1 MTVQPIAGDTAP
13 VSRFDQTRHTERRPV
28 TLRSL
33 GDTLRRHWWV
43 IAASAIGLCILAIA
57 VSLLLTPK
65 YDAFTKV
72 RITPNGQSALD
83 AEGSDRPLD
92 TTAVNTEV
100 AVIGS
105 RNVARKVV
113 TELGLYRDPEFVPVK
128 DGEPAPPRD
137 TAIERATSSVVSRIN
152 VDRNEKSYVISI
164 GFRSIDPVK
173 AARIANA
180 IAQTYVIGTADALAG
195 TAARQSAS
203 IESRLKELGREVE
216 TADRQLAQY
225 RIQSGI
231 SQGGTGG
238 TITDQQIAPLS
249 SQLAT
254 ADSEAAA
261 AQSNVAV
268 AERQI
273 ATGGTEAVSAVLS
286 STVIADLRRQRAEAE
301 KRSAELS
308 ARYGAR
314 YPLVLQVSQ
323 QIASL
328 DSQIRQEAQRIIGG
342 LRSEAAAARARANSL
357 RSQLNVL
364 KGAVARDDRASVAA
378 SSLERNAEAKRSA
391 YTRLAQAAQQNNQA
405 VRLSQP
411 QANIIEN
418 ATIPSRA
425 SFPNVKAAGAAGLL
439 LGLALGVGGVL
450 LIEGMQSTIRKPEDV
465 EMLLGVPFITA
476 VPHLRKKRRFFSG
489 KAINPAQTLL
499 TKPMTVY
506 AEAFRTIRG
515 HITGNGQRASLRVI
529 ALASTL
535 PGEGKTTSSLSLARV
550 MALSGDKVLLV
561 DMDIRRAGLARML
574 RLDTPAGL
582 VEVLNGEA
590 RLDDAIIDDQMPGLK
605 LLAVRQ
611 PTFSAADLFGGGAID
626 DLLVQLKGRFDYIL
640 LDTPPMLGIAE
651 ARTLATKADGVL
663 LLVKWGTTPVPV
675 IDAAL
680 AGMEQD
686 GTAVL
691 GAVLTMVDPNS
702 EAMGAHYYS
711 SHYKAYYQD

>member
-1 MTVQPIAGDTAP
+1 MNVQPMAGDTAP
-13 VSRFDQTRHTERRPV
+13 VSRFDQSRHMERRPV

-33 GDTLRRHWWV
+33 GDAIRRRWWV
-43 IAASAIGLCILAIA
+43 VAASAITLFILAIA
-57 VSLLLTPK
+57 ISLLLTPK

-83 AEGSDRPLD
+83 TENNDRPLD

-113 TELGLYRDPEFVPVK
+113 TDLGLYRDPEFVPAK
-128 DGEPAPPRD
+128 DGGTAPSREE
-137 TAIERATSSVVSRIN
+137 AIEAATTSLVDTLNI
-152 VDRNEKSYVISI
+152 DRNEKSYVVTI
-164 GFRSIDPVK
+164 GFRSVDPVK

-180 IAQTYVIGTADALAG
+180 VAQTYVAGTADALAG

-203 IESRLKELGREVE
+203 IEGRLRELGGEVE

-225 RIQSGI
+225 RVQSGI

-238 TITDQQIAPLS
+238 TITDQQIGPLS

-261 AQSNVAV
+261 AQSNVSV

-308 ARYGAR
+308 ARYGPR

-323 QIASL
+323 QIDSL
-328 DSQIRQEAQRIIGG
+328 DGQIRQEAQRIIGG
-342 LRSEAAAARARANSL
+342 LRSEAAAARARAGSL
-357 RSQLNVL
+357 RGQLNVL
-364 KGAVARDDRASVAA
+364 KGAIARDDRASVAA
-378 SSLERNAEAKRSA
+378 SSLERNAEAKRTA
-391 YTRLAQAAQQNNQA
+391 YTRLAQAAQQNSQA
-405 VRLSQP
+405 ARLSQP
-411 QANIIEN
+411 QADIVEN
-418 ATIPSRA
+418 ATIPSQPT
-425 SFPNVKAAGAAGLL
+425 FPNIKAAGAAGLL
-439 LGLALGVGGVL
+439 VGLVLGLGSVL
-450 LIEGMQSTIRKPEDV
+450 LVEGMQSTIRKPEDV

-476 VPHLRKKRRFFSG
+476 VPRLRKKLRYFSR
-489 KAINPAQTLL
+489 KALNPASTLL
-499 TKPMTVY
+499 SKPMTVY
-506 AEAFRTIRG
+506 AEAFRTIRS
-515 HITGNGQRASLRVI
+515 HIVGNGLREQLRVV

-535 PGEGKTTSSLSLARV
+535 PGEGKTTSALSLARV

-561 DMDIRRAGLARML
+561 DMDVRRAGLARML
-574 RLDTPAGL
+574 RLDVPAGV
-582 VEVLNGEA
+582 VEVLTGGATLDEA
-590 RLDDAIIDDQMPGLK
+590 IVEDQVPGLK
-605 LLAVRQ
+605 LLPVRQ
-611 PTFSAADLFGGGAID
+611 PTFTATDLFGGGAVD
-626 DLLVQLKGRFDYIL
+626 DLLTKLKSRFDYIL
-640 LDTPPMLGIAE
+640 LDTPPMLGIAD

-663 LLVKWGTTPVPV
+663 LLVKWSTTPVPV

-680 AGMEQD
+680 AGLEQD
-686 GTAVL
+686 GATVL

-711 SHYKAYYQD
+711 SHYSAYYQD

>member
-1 MTVQPIAGDTAP
+1 MNVQAIPVEAAP
-13 VSRFDQTRHTERRPV
+13 ASRFDQTRHAERRPV

-33 GDTLRRHWWV
+33 GDTLRRRWWV
-43 IAASAIGLCILAIA
+43 VAICAATLCVLGIA

-65 YDAFTKV
+65 YDAYAKV
-72 RITPNGQSALD
+72 RITPNAQSGLS
-83 AEGSDRPLD
+83 AETSDRPLD
-92 TTAVNTEV
+92 QTAVNTEV
-100 AVIGS
+100 SVIGS

-113 TELGLYRDPEFVPVK
+113 MQLGLYRDPEFVSASP
-128 DGEPAPPRD
+128 PASRD
-137 TAIERATSSVVSRIN
+137 EAIERAISKLVGQVK
-152 VDRNEKSYVISI
+152 VDRNEKNYVISI
-164 GFRSIDPVK
+164 GYRSVDPVK

-180 IAQTYVIGTADALAG
+180 IAETYVAGTADALAG
-195 TAARQSAS
+195 NAARQSAS
-203 IESRLKELGREVE
+203 IEGRLLELGNEVE
-216 TADRQLAQY
+216 GADRRLAQY

-231 SQGGTGG
+231 SQGGNAG

-261 AQSNVAV
+261 AQSNVTV

-308 ARYGAR
+308 ARYGLR
-314 YPLVLQVSQ
+314 YPLVLQVSE

-328 DSQIRQEAQRIIGG
+328 DKQIRQEAQRIIGG

-357 RSQLNVL
+357 RGQLNVL
-364 KGAVARDDRASVAA
+364 KGAVARDDRASVLA
-378 SSLERNAEAKRSA
+378 SSLERNAEAKRTA
-391 YTRLAQAAQQNNQA
+391 YARLAQAAQQNSQA
-405 VRLSQP
+405 ARLSQP
-411 QANIIEN
+411 QGEIIEN
-418 ATIPSRA
+418 ATIPGKP

-439 LGLALGVGGVL
+439 LGLVLGMGGVL
-450 LIEGMQSTIRKPEDV
+450 IVEGMQSTIRKPEDV
-465 EMLLGVPFITA
+465 EMLLGLPFIA
-476 VPHLRKKRRFFSG
+476 VVPLLRKKRRQFSR
-489 KAINPAQTLL
+489 KAVNPAHTLL

-515 HITGNGQRASLRVI
+515 HLIGNGQRAPLRVI

-550 MALSGDKVLLV
+550 MALSGDRVLLV
-561 DMDIRRAGLARML
+561 DMDVRRAGLARAL

-590 RLDDAIIDDQMPGLK
+590 TLDQAIIDDEMAGLK
-605 LLAVRQ
+605 LLPVRQ
-611 PTFSAADLFGGGAID
+611 PTFNAVDLFGGQAINE
-626 DLLVQLKGRFDYIL
+626 LLAELRDRFDYIL
-640 LDTPPMLGIAE
+640 LDTPPVLGIAD
-651 ARTLATKADGVL
+651 ARTLAAKADGVMML
-663 LLVKWGTTPVPV
+663 IKWNTTPIPA

-680 AGMEQD
+680 AGLEQD
-686 GTAVL
+686 GSAVI
-691 GAVLTMVDPNS
+691 GAVLTMVDPHS
-702 EAMGAHYYS
+702 EAMGGHYYS
-711 SHYKAYYQD
+711 SHYTSYYQD

>member
-1 MTVQPIAGDTAP
+1 MNVQPIAGDTAP
-13 VSRFDQTRHTERRPV
+13 VSRFDQTRHTDRRPV
-28 TLRSL
+28 TLRSI
-33 GDTLRRHWWV
+33 GDAIRRRWWV
-43 IAASAIGLCILAIA
+43 VVASALTLFILAIA
-57 VSLLLTPK
+57 ISLVLTPQ

-83 AEGSDRPLD
+83 VEGSDRPLD

-105 RNVARKVV
+105 RNIARKVV
-113 TELGLYRDPEFVPVK
+113 TELGLYRDPEFVAAAE
-128 DGEPAPPRD
+128 GELAPSLD
-137 TAIERATSSVVSRIN
+137 EAIERATSNLVGRIN
-152 VDRNEKSYVISI
+152 VNRNEKSYVVDI
-164 GFRSIDPVK
+164 GFRSVEPVK
-173 AARIANA
+173 AAKIANA
-180 IAQTYVIGTADALAG
+180 VAQTYVASTADALAG

-203 IESRLKELGREVE
+203 IESRLRALGAEVE

-225 RIQSGI
+225 RVQSGI

-286 STVIADLRRQRAEAE
+286 SSVIADLRRQRAEAE

-308 ARYGAR
+308 ARYGPR
-314 YPLVLQVSQ
+314 YPLVLQVKQ
-323 QIASL
+323 QIDSL

-357 RSQLNVL
+357 RGQLNVL
-364 KGAVARDDRASVAA
+364 KGAIARNDRASVAA
-378 SSLERNAEAKRSA
+378 SSLERNAEAKRTA

-405 VRLSQP
+405 AQLSQP

-439 LGLALGVGGVL
+439 LGLALGLGGVL
-450 LIEGMQSTIRKPEDV
+450 LVEGMQSTIRKPEDV
-465 EMLLGVPFITA
+465 ELLLGIPFITSI
-476 VPHLRKKRRFFSG
+476 PRLRKKKRFSSRQ
-489 KAINPAQTLL
+489 ALNPASTLL
-499 TKPMTVY
+499 SKPMTVY
-506 AEAFRTIRG
+506 AEAFRTVRG
-515 HITGNGQRASLRVI
+515 HIIGNGQRTPLGVI

-535 PGEGKTTSSLSLARV
+535 PGEGKTTSALSLARV
-550 MALSGDKVLLV
+550 MALSGDRVLLV
-561 DMDIRRAGLARML
+561 DMDVRRAGLARTL
-574 RLDTPAGL
+574 RLDVPTGL
-582 VEVLNGEA
+582 VEVLTGAAGIDEA
-590 RLDDAIIDDQMPGLK
+590 IVDDQMPGLK
-605 LLAVRQ
+605 LLPVRE
-611 PTFSAADLFGGGAID
+611 PTFSAADLFGGGAVD
-626 DLLVQLKGRFDYIL
+626 DLLTLLKSQFDYIL
-640 LDTPPMLGIAE
+640 LDTPPMLGIAD
-651 ARTLATKADGVL
+651 ARTLASKADGVV
-663 LLVKWGTTPVPV
+663 LLVKWSTTPVPV

-680 AGMEQD
+680 AGLEQD
-686 GTAVL
+686 GAAVI
-691 GAVLTMVDPNS
+691 GAVLTMVDPKS
-702 EAMGAHYYS
+702 EAMGGHYYS
-711 SHYKAYYQD
+711 SQYSTYYQD